1 MACHISV
8 APPAGWA
15 SFGVLP
21 IFAARN
27 SLFLCRMDNFPG
39 DIAVFLLFVYTRRN
53 NRRLC
58 CLCSTPPSCVEALS
72 GAPRRCRWLLDV
84 ADPPKHCPLQPLV
97 VAVPPK
103 HWPLRS
109 LALHCGFG
117 CPYRRRRLSQPL
129 LVYTLLRRFWDHNGK
144 NLRTPICGF
153 FYLRVE
159 TARSLLPEAVRMI
172 HSSVCYPLCA
182 LAFPRCLVY
191 IQRQEGSG
199 AGAYRVRGVV

>member
-1 MACHISV
+1 MACHVSV

-27 SLFLCRMDNFPG
+27 SLFLRRMDNFPG

-72 GAPRRCRWLLDV
+72 GAPRSGRWLLDV
-84 ADPPKHCPLQPLV
+84 AVPPKPCPLQPLV
-97 VAVPPK
+97 VAVPLK

-109 LALHCGFG
+109 LALHYGLG
-117 CPYRRRRLSQPL
+117 CPYRRRRLPQSL
-129 LVYTLLRRFWDHNGK
+129 LVYTLSA
-144 NLRTPICGF
+144 GF
-153 FYLRVE
+153 GTT
-159 TARSLLPEAVRMI
+159 TARICELRFVFFSIFGWKPLVVFYQKPFVWYTPVFATPCV
-172 HSSVCYPLCA
+172 HSQFHDVL
-182 LAFPRCLVY
+182 
-191 IQRQEGSG
+191 
-199 AGAYRVRGVV
+199 